1 MRFHEVFC
9 LRKNSFQLKCFYKT
23 VTIPTQNST
32 RAGTG
37 NTTPALCLKK
47 KKKWFCLTKRAWQQ
61 GHASSKKKQCGD
73 MPGGLVGLRS
83 NSPCAEQLRLTELFG
98 DICSEQPPSAA
109 EPTGAFC
116 TGCWAQQPALPAR
129 GRRGTSSPH
138 PLQILAGLMHCSS
151 ASYRDCYGE
160 GVHTLSW
167 RVLTDETDAGRT
179 LYSLCSFVTE
189 LHPDCRSVGSPSCP
203 PPPRG
208 KRKTPPTYLS
218 FCWKLSDFSV
228 IERLF
233 LSFIN
238 TLNRTMS
245 ALVWHTVQLTFYC
258 NYFLGVIATVCKATN
273 PVDYRILLIPV

>member
-1 MRFHEVFC
+1 MRFREVFC

-23 VTIPTQNST
+23 VTIPTLNST
-32 RAGTG
+32 RAGMG

-47 KKKWFCLTKRAWQQ
+47 KVILFNKESVTARACIQQEKTVRGHVWWPCWPSQQFSLRWAIEADRTVRGHLFRAASQRCRTHRRVLHWLLSAATSAPRLGPQ
-61 GHASSKKKQCGD
+61 GHLISAPPPN
-73 MPGGLVGLRS
+73 PGRFDALLICLLQRLLWGRS
-83 NSPCAEQLRLTELFG
+83 APPVLESPYRWDWCWKNPLLALFLCYWTTPLLPVSG
-98 DICSEQPPSAA
+98 
-109 EPTGAFC
+109 EPK
-116 TGCWAQQPALPAR
+116 L
-129 GRRGTSSPH
+129 
-138 PLQILAGLMHCSS
+138 
-151 ASYRDCYGE
+151 
-160 GVHTLSW
+160 
-167 RVLTDETDAGRT
+167 
-179 LYSLCSFVTE
+179 
-189 LHPDCRSVGSPSCP
+189 P

-228 IERLF
+228 IEWLF